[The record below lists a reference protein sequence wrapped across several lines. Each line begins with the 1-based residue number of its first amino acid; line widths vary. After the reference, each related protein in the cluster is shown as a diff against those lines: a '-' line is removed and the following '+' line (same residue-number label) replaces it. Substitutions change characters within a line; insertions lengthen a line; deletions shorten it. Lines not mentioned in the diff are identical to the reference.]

1 MAEVGIQGVNVKVGR
16 SRDAR
21 CERKK
26 GFQLEV
32 DREISMLLSIFACPG
47 QEAAAEV
54 GFQGVKVKRT
64 LRLEVFRDYGDG
76 DVLLLLGPVL
86 VKG

>member
-1 MAEVGIQGVNVKVGR
+1 MR
-16 SRDAR
+16 
-21 CERKK
+21 
-26 GFQLEV
+26 
-32 DREISMLLSIFACPG
+32 LSIFACPG